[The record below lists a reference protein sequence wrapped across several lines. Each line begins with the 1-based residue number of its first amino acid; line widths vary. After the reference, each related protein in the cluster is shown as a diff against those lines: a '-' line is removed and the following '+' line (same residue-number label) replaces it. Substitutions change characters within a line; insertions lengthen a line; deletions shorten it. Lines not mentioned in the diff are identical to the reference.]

1 MAGQLRRGI
10 VLAAV
15 LAAAPMAGAQS
26 LDGPALVAAAE
37 AGDPVAQ
44 RMVGEARVYGLG
56 GAQDV
61 PAGITLLEQAAQ
73 AGDLHAKASLGKI
86 LLDGFYLP
94 ARPDRA
100 LPLLE
105 AAAQA
110 GDVRAQTALGS
121 ALLWGG
127 AVPPDPERARD
138 LLQRAAQAGDVEALR
153 ILGEQLVRGWLI
165 APDTRT
171 GLAMLEQAAATG
183 DARAQVALGAVLL
196 DGPGVDHNIPRA
208 VELFE
213 SAARAGNGAGLETY
227 GAWLMWGRRDPAE
240 ARAYLHRAAEMGQA
254 TAWTTLA
261 EGAMYGYLPPNS
273 RARFAGYAEQARAT
287 GQDRIAVLDAQRR
300 MWGIG
305 MRANGPRTVAVLKQA
320 VEDGNAEALR
330 FLVRLLRDGNGMNV
344 ARDRAAARALL
355 DRFADLLS
363 PAERADLALTIDI
376 SATRQAGKYP
386 ALADRLAR
394 AHPRLDL
401 ALARD
406 LYAANPNFAM
416 YLLQRDMAR
425 RGVYAGPPD
434 ALASRRTLRALRADC
449 LARLA
454 DRWQC
459 RESVMDEM
467 VIAPLLARRSPG

>member
-1 MAGQLRRGI
+1 
-10 VLAAV
+10 
-15 LAAAPMAGAQS
+15 MAGAQT
-26 LDGPALVAAAE
+26 LDVPALIAAAQ
-37 AGDPVAQ
+37 AGDPEAQ

-61 PAGITLLEQAAQ
+61 PAGIALLEQAAQ
-73 AGDLHAKASLGKI
+73 AGDLRAKASLGKI

-94 ARPDRA
+94 AEPDRA
-100 LPLLE
+100 LPLLDE
-105 AAAQA
+105 AAQA
-110 GDVRAQTALGS
+110 GDTRARTALGA
-121 ALLWGG
+121 ALLWGDVT
-127 AVPPDPERARD
+127 APDPDRARA
-138 LLQRAAQAGDVEALR
+138 LLQQAAQAGDVEALR
-153 ILGEQLVRGWLI
+153 ILGEQLVQGWVM

-183 DARAQVALGAVLL
+183 DTGAQVALGAVLL

-213 SAARAGNGAGLETY
+213 SAARAGDGAGLETY
-227 GAWLMWGRRDPAE
+227 GAWLMWGQRDPA
-240 ARAYLHRAAEMGQA
+240 RAETLLRRAGEMGRA
-254 TAWTTLA
+254 SAWTTLA

-273 RARFAGYAEQARAT
+273 RAKFAGFADRARAA
-287 GQDRIAVLDAQRR
+287 GQDRIAVLDAERR

-305 MRANGPRTVAVLKQA
+305 MRASGPKSRALLEQA
-320 VEDGNAEALR
+320 AEAGNPDALR

-363 PAERADLALTIDI
+363 PAERARLALTIDI
-376 SATRQAGKYP
+376 SATRQTARYP
-386 ALADRLAR
+386 ALADRLER
-394 AHPRLDL
+394 DHQRLGL

-406 LYAANPNFAM
+406 LYAANPNFAI

-425 RGVYAGPPD
+425 RGIYAGPLD
-434 ALASRRTLRALRADC
+434 ALATSDTLRALHSDC
-449 LARLA
+449 MARLP

-459 RESVMDEM
+459 GENVMDVS
-467 VIAPLLARRSPG
+467 VIGPLLARRSPG